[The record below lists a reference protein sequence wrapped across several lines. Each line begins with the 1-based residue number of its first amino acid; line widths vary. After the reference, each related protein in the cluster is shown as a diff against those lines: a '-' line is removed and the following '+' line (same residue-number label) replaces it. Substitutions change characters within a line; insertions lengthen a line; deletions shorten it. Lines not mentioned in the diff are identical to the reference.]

1 MNQANCFI
9 YSVHYALQYG
19 SMVRIV
25 SDLFPILG
33 EYTKR
38 TNRAMPYFGQ
48 PSIRNL
54 YKKV

>member
-25 SDLFPILG
+25 SDCFQYSASTRNEQIGLCRILAN
-33 EYTKR
+33 T
-38 TNRAMPYFGQ
+38 
-48 PSIRNL
+48 L
-54 YKKV
+54 